1 LLGANGTFTLK
12 ILVIGGGG
20 REHALVWKLRQSPQ
34 VEHIWC
40 APGNGGI
47 ASDAECVAGDLKDV
61 RGLAELAAR
70 IHADLTVV
78 GPELPLVLGI
88 ADEFGSRGLS
98 IVGPTRAGAELEGSK
113 IFAKQ
118 FMGRHGIPTASV
130 YGIHHSAGDAYAA
143 LSGAHWP
150 LVLKA
155 DGLCGGKGVLV
166 TSSQDEARAFIERV
180 MERGEFG
187 EAGKRVLFEEGLEGE
202 ELSYIVITDGEH
214 WWPMVPARDHKR
226 AFDGDQGP
234 NTGGMGAY
242 SYDGLLAPQVEKQ
255 IQEKVVR
262 PAIEGL
268 ASERRPYR
276 GFLYFGLMLT
286 SQGPKLLEFNCRLGD
301 PETEA
306 IVLRMN
312 FDLAEALVACAR
324 GNLGSLVLPWKSGA
338 SACVVLASEGYPGD
352 PKTGRVIEGLNEARE
367 KSEAVVFH
375 GGTRREGNTYYS
387 SGGRVLTV
395 AGYGKDV
402 PSALKFVY
410 DVVSNI
416 RLAGCHYRKDIGRA
430 HSGWGIA
437 AADAGR
443 G

>member
-1 LLGANGTFTLK
+1 
-12 ILVIGGGG
+12 
-20 REHALVWKLRQSPQ
+20 VWKLRQSPQ

-88 ADEFGSRGLS
+88 ADEFASRGLP
-98 IVGPTRAGAELEGSK
+98 IVGPTRAGAGLEGSK

-130 YGIHHSAGDAYAA
+130 YGIHDSAVAAYAA
-143 LSGAHWP
+143 LSGVDWP

-166 TSSQDEARAFIERV
+166 TSSQNEARAFIERV
-180 MERGEFG
+180 MEKGEFG
-187 EAGKRVLFEEGLEGE
+187 EAGKRILLEEGLEGE

-214 WWPMVPARDHKR
+214 WWPMAPTRDHKR

-242 SYDGLLAPQVEKQ
+242 SYDGLLDPQVERQ

-268 ASERRPYR
+268 ASEGRPYR
-276 GFLYFGLMLT
+276 GFIYFGLMLT

-324 GNLGSLVLPWKSGA
+324 GKLGSLVLRWKSGA

-352 PKTGRVIEGLNEARE
+352 PKTGRVIEGLNEAGE

-375 GGTRREGNTYYS
+375 AGTRREGNTYYS

-395 AGYGKDV
+395 AGYGKDI
-402 PSALKFVY
+402 PSALKSAY
-410 DVVSNI
+410 YVVSSI
-416 RLAGCHYRKDIGRA
+416 RLAGCHYRRDIGRA

-437 AADAGR
+437 AADAVR